1 MTFVAIAGIKPYRES
16 DDLSS
21 VPLIGGTERTGQGSV
36 STCPPGQVEG
46 RSGQVVDDDEE
57 PDDEG
62 CFHQLVHI
70 DIVTSPASVG

>member
-1 MTFVAIAGIKPYRES
+1 MRLGTAGVAGIKPYRES

-21 VPLIGGTERTGQGSV
+21 VPLIGGGTERTGQGSV
-36 STCPPGQVEG
+36 S

-62 CFHQLVHI
+62 CFHQLIHI
-70 DIVTSPASVG
+70 DIVTSPASGG